1 MSFRASPVPV
11 ETQVLPGLLAV
22 LGYPRQAQFIF
33 DDMHTKDEVL
43 EMKLVPVFFLKSLLD
58 LIERPYQAGGRIS
71 RAVVARWEG
80 GPGIL
85 VFFFFKRRRPLACT
99 GASPCPASGR
109 RRPWILAAGPLVGA
123 GRSLGQ
129 HAVIRP
135 PPWPGLKHTSWTG
148 ADSICFAQREQWGA
162 LQRGYFWVCVVYMR
176 PGLTPNPSSEG
187 YWGLFRPGLD
197 QACLRGRG
205 QGGCSPVSRY

>member
-43 EMKLVPVFFLKSLLD
+43 EMKLVPVFFFKITSGFNRKTVPGRGQD
-58 LIERPYQAGGRIS
+58 LTGR
-71 RAVVARWEG
+71 G
-80 GPGIL
+80 GPVGRWPWNSC
-85 VFFFFKRRRPLACT
+85 FFFFKRRRPLACT

-135 PPWPGLKHTSWTG
+135 PPWPGLKLTSWTG

-162 LQRGYFWVCVVYMR
+162 LQRGSFWVCVVYMR